1 MDVLVVLGTS
11 AAWLYG
17 FAKLWVGH
25 ASSRVDISGHDA
37 MQMEH
42 DMTNPIE
49 HYLRMEILMHTH
61 NWEMSSTLIVVIIF
75 GKLLE
80 AISKKRTVDKLA

>member
-42 DMTNPIE
+42 AMTTPIE
-49 HYLRMEILMHTH
+49 HYLRM
-61 NWEMSSTLIVVIIF
+61 
-75 GKLLE
+75 
-80 AISKKRTVDKLA
+80 